1 MAIDRR
7 RVTLDVFSDVA
18 CPWCFVGLRM
28 LQRAR
33 EGWDGPEIDVR
44 WRAFQLEPEHPPRGR
59 PFREVIDHKLGG
71 PRGYAQMTA
80 RLEAIGAE
88 VGIPFALDR
97 IVVSPNTRLAH
108 AVIAQSRLTGD
119 PEALVEALFTGYF
132 CEGVD
137 VTDPDAIVLLL
148 RDHDADRRPEQLVAG
163 ARSAVTEASVDED
176 LAIGARI
183 GASAVPLWIADG
195 SRAIVGAHP
204 AEAIRQLVL
213 GTETGD

>member
-44 WRAFQLEPEHPPRGR
+44 WRGFQLEPEHPPRGR

-71 PRGYAQMTA
+71 SRGYAQMTA

-119 PEALVEALFTGYF
+119 PEAVVEALF
-132 CEGVD
+132 
-137 VTDPDAIVLLL
+137 PAISV
-148 RDHDADRRPEQLVAG
+148 RVSTSPIPMRSSRCSATMMRTVVRSSSSQGPARP
-163 ARSAVTEASVDED
+163 
-176 LAIGARI
+176 
-183 GASAVPLWIADG
+183 
-195 SRAIVGAHP
+195 
-204 AEAIRQLVL
+204 
-213 GTETGD
+213 